1 MNIEYG
7 NYTDRNDV
15 SVNGR
20 YTTGNI
26 TTQDNNVS
34 DNRQDRMNQLSELK
48 PGDTFTGTV
57 VQSKNNTVLLHID
70 GSDAYVSASLE
81 STDNYYNDQKITFQI
96 IDNENGR
103 ITIKPLKQQ
112 DIIDALT
119 EKTLLSQ
126 GITINDKNIAIVKE
140 LINNNLNLSKENI
153 IMLSRGLL
161 TIDGAD
167 ISELVKLL
175 KYDISINQ
183 ENYNIYRRYNDGTAS
198 IQQDVNTI
206 IDNVRSMYNANEK
219 EFMNLMLHILDID
232 SGEVESSYN
241 MKAND
246 SIASGDVSEIG
257 TSDVISNVDGA
268 LKEIDIINIESKDA
282 DSVNNAKDVLTGREM
297 NIVDIIESDNNIHAG
312 NSSISDNYMDNDNII
327 NDYTN
332 NGKATSDYQD
342 NGLAKDISS
351 TGIDINSAK
360 EDGSDG
366 GNNIIDNSIKREDN
380 DIRDSLSN
388 RFLLKADIRDII
400 SQADADSIIKYMSK
414 SNIERD
420 SILHNTLTVEDV
432 LKHTFEK
439 DSEVKDSLSRLFENI
454 LKTSMSV
461 KSEEL
466 YKGEVGEYFKK
477 MVQKMDIITEF
488 ADNYMKSDQNITTAA
503 QSISDNINFMNEM
516 NSTMQFV
523 QFPVQ
528 INGKE
533 HQAELYVYRNKK
545 NVNADKEE
553 KTAFIRLDMEHLGNV
568 EIYVKLYNCDV
579 NMRFY
584 VDNDDAKAIL
594 KDNIDILNERVTK
607 LGYHVSE
614 EFVKNEH
621 KWNFEEDF
629 MKKSEPY
636 KMLKKTGFDVRA

>member
-7 NYTDRNDV
+7 KYTDRNDI
-15 SVNGR
+15 SANGR
-20 YTTGNI
+20 YIGNVAA
-26 TTQDNNVS
+26 QDNSVS

-81 STDNYYNDQKITFQI
+81 GTDNYYNEQKITFQI

-140 LINNNLNLSKENI
+140 LINNNMNLSKENI

-161 TIDGAD
+161 TIDGSD

-183 ENYNIYRRYNDGTAS
+183 ENYNTYRRYNDGTES

-206 IDNVRSMYNANEK
+206 IDNVRNMYNANEK

-232 SGEVESSYN
+232 GGKAEGSYN

-246 SIASGDVSEIG
+246 SIASGVTSETGISDAINNIDG
-257 TSDVISNVDGA
+257 T
-268 LKEIDIINIESKDA
+268 LKEVDSINIESKDME
-282 DSVNNAKDVLTGREM
+282 SVNNTKDILSGREM
-297 NIVDIIESDNNIHAG
+297 NVTDIIENDTNVHADNSKIDNHYQINDISEDIIGTRIDAYKHKENSDDMNNNIKTDNMFKAENDLTLH
-312 NSSISDNYMDNDNII
+312 NNTTTDNEISDSLK
-327 NDYTN
+327 N
-332 NGKATSDYQD
+332 NS
-342 NGLAKDISS
+342 
-351 TGIDINSAK
+351 
-360 EDGSDG
+360 
-366 GNNIIDNSIKREDN
+366 
-380 DIRDSLSN
+380 
-388 RFLLKADIRDII
+388 LLKTDIRDII
-400 SQADADSIIKYMSK
+400 SKADADNIINYMLKSSIES
-414 SNIERD
+414 D
-420 SILHNTLTVEDV
+420 DILHSIVTIEDV

-439 DSEVKDSLSRLFENI
+439 KSDVSDSLSRLFENI
-454 LKTSMSV
+454 LKTSMAV

-477 MVQKMDIITEF
+477 MVQKMDIITEY
-488 ADNYMKSDQNITTAA
+488 ADNYMKSAQNITTAA

-516 NSTMQFV
+516 NTTMQFV

-553 KTAFIRLDMEHLGNV
+553 KTAFIRLDMENLGNV
-568 EIYVKLYNCDV
+568 EIYVKLYNSDV

-584 VDNDDAKAIL
+584 VDNDEAKTIL
-594 KDNIDILNERVTK
+594 KDNIDILNERITK
-607 LGYHVSE
+607 LGYQVSE

-636 KMLKKTGFDVRA
+636 KMLKNTGFDVRA